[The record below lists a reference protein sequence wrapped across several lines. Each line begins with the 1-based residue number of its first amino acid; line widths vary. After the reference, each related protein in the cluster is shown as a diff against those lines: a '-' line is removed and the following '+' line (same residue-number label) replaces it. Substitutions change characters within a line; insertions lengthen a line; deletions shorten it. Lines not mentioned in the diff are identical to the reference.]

1 MLIISSCTLLTLDP
15 MDTQVGLVA
24 LAPAGRGV
32 YGVSLTVLSTVAV
45 RAAVMVKNKVSNLA
59 EPTGK
64 CLNIIVYMFIE
75 NVPLI
80 SP

>member
-1 MLIISSCTLLTLDP
+1 MLIISSRTTLTLDP

-24 LAPAGRGV
+24 LAPIRRGI
-32 YGVSLTVLSTVAV
+32 YWVSLEASWTVPL
-45 RAAVMVKNKVSNLA
+45 RAAAMVKNKVSNLA

-64 CLNIIVYMFIE
+64 CLYIIIYIVSV
-75 NVPLI
+75 NVPLV